1 MRGPGLSDVR
11 GKWPGKELVGMNFV
25 GSAKAGREREA
36 SGARRGDAGA
46 LGHLSGRGAAAR
58 GSAGSRP
65 ARGHRTPVEG
75 RDLGAPRPARGPA
88 PPPPRGT
95 APSARLIVMHCV
107 SCCERSRAEW
117 GWHKLF
123 PCHAA
128 VAP

>member
-25 GSAKAGREREA
+25 GSAKAGREGEA
-36 SGARRGDAGA
+36 SGGEAGGAGAQGRLAGAQSRGAGERQAWASPGPQDAG
-46 LGHLSGRGAAAR
+46 R
-58 GSAGSRP
+58 GSRP
-65 ARGHRTPVEG
+65 RR
-75 RDLGAPRPARGPA
+75 PRPARGPA